1 MYIDSCYLL
10 CMVRRTTIE
19 IDEELLER
27 AKRALH
33 SPTTRAT
40 VEEALRRAADAAEA
54 EHDDRMAKQ
63 LAYLERLGER
73 VDLDVLASDQMWR

>member
-1 MYIDSCYLL
+1 
-10 CMVRRTTIE
+10 MVRRTTIE

-33 SPTTRAT
+33 SSTTRAT

-54 EHDDRMAKQ
+54 QHDGRMVKQ